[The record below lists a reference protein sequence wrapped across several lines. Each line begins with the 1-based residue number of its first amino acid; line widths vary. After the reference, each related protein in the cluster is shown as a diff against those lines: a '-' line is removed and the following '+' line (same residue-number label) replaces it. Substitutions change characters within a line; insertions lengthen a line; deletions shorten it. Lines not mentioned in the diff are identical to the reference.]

1 MDVTSSHSRNLAA
14 GWDITASAKADKGE
28 KIARAQILVNEF
40 SEYDEQFSPPISSW
54 QQQLRQKGDY
64 PGDNKV
70 QVVITNDKE
79 EDAESVDS
87 WSE

>member
-1 MDVTSSHSRNLAA
+1 MDVTSSHSRDPVA

-70 QVVITNDKE
+70 QRRNHQRQGRGRRIRRFVE
-79 EDAESVDS
+79 
-87 WSE
+87 